1 MPNGACRFQVAALLG
16 GLVLSLVSCAPMPR
30 VADAPEAQACASP
43 LIAVDADFDGGN
55 FHRCEFLAADAVL
68 IEIHPEDPPPINP
81 SAWYAF
87 RVSPTQG
94 STALAIT
101 LQVQDS
107 PARYWPWV
115 SADGEDWTRL
125 PEAQVQR
132 GPEEGHMQIALP
144 AVDAPLWVSAQE
156 LLQPDDYDDWYATL
170 AERVPLQR
178 EQIGRSAQ
186 GRPLTVLR
194 TAPKAEVVFL
204 LGRQHPPE
212 VTGAL
217 AMQHFVDT
225 VFADTP
231 LAGAFRERFALVLLP
246 LINPDGVV
254 EGYWRHNT
262 GGVDLNRDWGPFT
275 QPETQAVARLLDSI
289 DALPMQPRLMLDFHS
304 TQESRFYTQVAGELP
319 GEQDFAT
326 VWLDRARAR
335 IPDFPFRHDAL
346 APSAQ
351 QNTKNY
357 FFRRYQIPAITYELG
372 DDVPRENIAHS
383 APIFAEEMMRTL
395 LEQPLPTPDSDP
407 RAREA
412 GIAPGIYTPG
422 RWNAI
427 TDVAGVRVGHVS
439 LVEGST
445 IRTGVTAIL
454 PHGGNLFQDKVP
466 AGFSQGNGFGKM
478 MGTTQILELGEVETP
493 ILLTNTLSVPE
504 AAAGIIDWTLQQ
516 PGNEEVRSVNAV
528 VGETNDGRINAIRE
542 RAVRP
547 AHALDAIRKAQSGP
561 VEEGSVGAGTGTVNF
576 GWKGG
581 IGSSS
586 RVLPA
591 SAGGH
596 TVGVLVQTNY
606 GGELMIMGRSIT
618 ADALA
623 TASARVPTAASPDGS
638 VMIIIAT
645 DAPLSDRNLE
655 RLAARAFLGIGRTGS
670 AMSNGSGDY
679 ALAFSTAESVRRT
692 PARRAQRHTVESWP
706 NDAMTPLFQAVV
718 EATEEAVYN
727 ALFKASDVAG
737 VNGERFP
744 ALPVP
749 AVLRLLEQ

>member
-1 MPNGACRFQVAALLG
+1 
-16 GLVLSLVSCAPMPR
+16 MPR

-43 LIAVDADFDGGN
+43 LIAVDAAFDGGN

-87 RVSPTQG
+87 RVTPAQG

-132 GPEEGHMQIALP
+132 GPEEGRMQIALP

-156 LLQPDDYDDWYATL
+156 LLQPDDYEDWYAAL

-194 TAPKAEVVFL
+194 TAPRAEVVFL

-231 LAGAFRERFALVLLP
+231 LARAFRERFALVLLP

-289 DALPMQPRLMLDFHS
+289 DALPMRPRLMLDFHS

-372 DDVPRENIAHS
+372 DDVPREDIARS

-395 LEQPLPTPDSDP
+395 LEQPLPVSGADAGTALATPDSDP

-412 GIAPGIYTPG
+412 GIAPGIYSPG

-439 LVEGST
+439 LVEGSA

-504 AAAGIIDWTLQQ
+504 AAAGIIEWTLQQ

-547 AHALDAIRKAQSGP
+547 AHALGAIGRAQSGP
-561 VEEGSVGAGTGTVNF
+561 VEEGSVGAGMGTVNF

-581 IGSSS
+581 IGTSS

-591 SAGGH
+591 DAGGH

-606 GGELMIMGRSIT
+606 GGELMIMGRPIT
-618 ADALA
+618 AEALA
-623 TASARVPTAASPDGS
+623 TASARVPTATSPDGS

-679 ALAFSTAESVRRT
+679 ALALSTAESVRRT

-706 NDAMTPLFQAVV
+706 NDEMTPLFQAVV

-727 ALFKASDVAG
+727 ALFKASDVSG

-749 AVLRLLEQ
+749 AVLRLLQR